1 MPAGT
6 GRMEA
11 VGVLRATLGGMPGYR
26 LARMLG
32 VAKGSAVRA
41 GHPGKDLAGGL
52 RKPVGGEVP
61 KYVEVPQEA
70 CRVRNAGCWRSI
82 WDRSPKEEAKRLGT
96 CAVSGVRYT
105 AVHVF
110 QGAAE
115 SLVYGTAVRLKPPRE
130 PR

>member
-1 MPAGT
+1 M
-6 GRMEA
+6 
-11 VGVLRATLGGMPGYR
+11 GVLRATLGGLPGYR
-26 LARMLG
+26 LARVLG

-41 GHPGKDLAGGL
+41 KHLGKDLEGGL

-61 KYVEVPQEA
+61 KYMEMPQEA

-96 CAVSGVRYT
+96 GAVLGARYT
-105 AVHVF
+105 AAHVF
-110 QGAAE
+110 HGAAE
-115 SLVYGTAVRLKPPRE
+115 ILVYGTAVRLKPTKE